1 MGLFSYFCLDAVLW
15 SRCPGL
21 TPGSRPLG
29 QTTDSGEASVYI
41 PGNANVWTTVYH
53 WLALSAKRRQTI
65 GLRLPPHDYISV
77 YNLKFDGNVKLDNV
91 IELLMVIGRKG
102 VTEWCLIYP
111 ASQFNPPLLLT
122 ARVLNLN
129 DPPCPALPCPS
140 TSPPSHFSPTL
151 KPAVLFELS
160 SV

>member
-77 YNLKFDGNVKLDNV
+77 YNLEFDGNVKLDNV

-111 ASQFNPPLLLT
+111 ASQFNPPPLLI
-122 ARVLNLN
+122 ARVLNLD
-129 DPPCPALPCPS
+129 DPPCPALPLHPTPIS
-140 TSPPSHFSPTL
+140 FFTHPKTSCL
-151 KPAVLFELS
+151 IWIV
-160 SV
+160 